1 MDLIIAVSFE
11 ERVTEPP
18 DSFLGYFMR
27 SLGFNVRWL
36 LRNQLAL
43 SIDLHHHE
51 IIMINVVFNKMIS
64 LREVNEIPM
73 ILELGAKAVAAEK
86 DEILA
91 AIKNF
96 SIEKIPTTEAQYA

>member
-1 MDLIIAVSFE
+1 
-11 ERVTEPP
+11 
-18 DSFLGYFMR
+18 
-27 SLGFNVRWL
+27 
-36 LRNQLAL
+36 
-43 SIDLHHHE
+43 
-51 IIMINVVFNKMIS
+51 MINVVFNKMIS

-96 SIEKIPTTEAQYA
+96 SREKISTTEAQYA

>member
-1 MDLIIAVSFE
+1 
-11 ERVTEPP
+11 
-18 DSFLGYFMR
+18 MR

-96 SIEKIPTTEAQYA
+96 SMEKTPDDGNAVRLSGDEDQASIKRRQVKGEE